1 MNVPYQALRH
11 LVLESQSLAKTIKG
25 VREVKDK
32 EKRGKRKMN
41 SK

>member
-32 EKRGKRKMN
+32 EREEKER
-41 SK
+41 